1 MGALTPKRSGGMR
14 RYNQFNTVVDR
25 LAKGYAGQEKVSPAR
40 LLGKLKCAAPYI
52 GVSPSVLSLM
62 DALIPH
68 SKSQDWLPG
77 RVPLVWPRNETLSR
91 KLGVSV
97 RQVQKMIR
105 AAIEFGLIVPCDSPN
120 GHRGGRRNAAGDI
133 LWGYGFDLRPL
144 GTRADEFDAI
154 ASKGYAE
161 DREVDRLKRALS
173 AARRRARTLANAV
186 LDAKIEGVDTEHVL
200 DFVRMAL
207 DHVKGS
213 RSLDTLIRCLAQVTQ
228 HVDDFQASVDAAL
241 ETLSPRSDTEK
252 AADCSVD
259 SSPKS
264 EPQFVHSTTTTQLK
278 TANAVT
284 GRGLAKKSSDRWD
297 ITRLAPQSNVE
308 ADLDRHGV
316 GPEFVAKVVPEL
328 IWDLD
333 PGPRAWGRLV
343 SIAEGLTG
351 QYAIGPHAWRE
362 ACRVM
367 GQSGAAAAVIAT
379 VAKAL
384 TGEVRSPGAYL
395 RGMSAKAAV
404 GELNLG
410 KTYHG
415 LRDATSVAA

>member
-1 MGALTPKRSGGMR
+1 MGSYAPKRTGGMR
-14 RYNQFNTVVDR
+14 RYNQFNAVVDR

-52 GVSPSVLSLM
+52 GISPAVLALM

-97 RQVQKMIR
+97 RQVQMTIR
-105 AAIEFGLIVPCDSPN
+105 AAIEFGLMVPHDSPN
-120 GHRGGRRNAAGDI
+120 GHRGGKRNDAGDI

-144 GTRADEFDAI
+144 GSRAAEFDAI
-154 ASKGYAE
+154 AAKGYAE
-161 DREVDRLKRALS
+161 DREIERLKRALS

-186 LDAKIEGVDTEHVL
+186 LDAGMDGVDAAREVEL
-200 DFVRMAL
+200 VRMAL

-213 RSLDTLIRCLAQVTQ
+213 RDLDTLIRCLAQVTSR
-228 HVDDFQASVDAAL
+228 VDAFQVTVDAAL
-241 ETLSPRSDTEK
+241 EALTPDFDVENAS
-252 AADCSVD
+252 DCSVD
-259 SSPKS
+259 SSPKG
-264 EPQFVHSTTTTQLK
+264 EPQFVHSTTTTQLR

-284 GRGLAKKSSDRWD
+284 GRGFAKKSSEGWD
-297 ITRLAPQSNVE
+297 IALLAPQSNVE
-308 ADLDRHGV
+308 ADLERHGV
-316 GPEFVAKVVPEL
+316 DAKFVAKAAPEL

-351 QYAIGPHAWRE
+351 QYAIGAHAWRE
-362 ACRVM
+362 ACRLM
-367 GQSGAAAAVIAT
+367 GQRGAAAAVIAT
-379 VAKAL
+379 VAKSVS
-384 TGEVRSPGAYL
+384 GEVRSPGAYL
-395 RGMSAKAAV
+395 RGMTAKAAV

-410 KTYHG
+410 KTFHG
-415 LRDATSVAA
+415 MREARTADC

>member
-1 MGALTPKRSGGMR
+1 MGAYTPKRSGGMR
-14 RYNQFNTVVDR
+14 RYNQFNSVVER

-52 GVSPSVLSLM
+52 GVPPSVLGLL

-97 RQVQKMIR
+97 RQVQKTIR
-105 AAIEFGLIVPCDSPN
+105 TAIEFGLIVPCDSPN
-120 GHRGGRRNAAGDI
+120 GHRGGKRNAAGDI

-144 GTRADEFDAI
+144 GTRSDEFDAI
-154 ASKGYAE
+154 AAKGYAE

-186 LDAKIEGVDTEHVL
+186 LDAGIEGIDATREIEL
-200 DFVRMAL
+200 VRMAL

-213 RSLDTLIRCLAQVTQ
+213 RDLDALIRCLSQVTQ
-228 HVDDFQASVDAAL
+228 RVDAFQAAVDGAL
-241 ETLSPRSDTEK
+241 EALIPCETAIDAVECP
-252 AADCSVD
+252 VD
-259 SSPKS
+259 SSPKGES
-264 EPQFVHSTTTTQLK
+264 AFVHSTTTTQLE

-284 GRGLAKKSSDRWD
+284 GRGLAKKSSEAWD
-297 ITRLAPQSNVE
+297 IALLAPQSNVE
-308 ADLDRHGV
+308 ADLDRHGID
-316 GPEFVAKVVPEL
+316 PNFVAKAAPEL

-333 PGPRAWGRLV
+333 MGPRAWGRLI

-351 QYAIGPHAWRE
+351 QHAIGAHAWRE
-362 ACRVM
+362 ACRLM
-367 GQSGAAAAVIAT
+367 GQRGAAAAVIAT
-379 VAKAL
+379 VTKNVR
-384 TGEVRSPGAYL
+384 GEVRSPGAYL
-395 RGMSAKAAV
+395 RGMSAKAAA

-415 LRDATSVAA
+415 LREGLEEAA

>member
-1 MGALTPKRSGGMR
+1 MGAYTPKRSGGMR
-14 RYNQFNTVVDR
+14 RYNQFNSVVER

-52 GVSPSVLSLM
+52 GVPPSVLGLL

-97 RQVQKMIR
+97 RQVQKTIR

-120 GHRGGRRNAAGDI
+120 GHRGGKRNAAGDI

-154 ASKGYAE
+154 AAKGYAE
-161 DREVDRLKRALS
+161 DREIDRLKRALS

-186 LDAKIEGVDTEHVL
+186 LDAGIEGVDATREIEL
-200 DFVRMAL
+200 VRMAL

-213 RSLDTLIRCLAQVTQ
+213 RDLDALIRCLSQVTQ
-228 HVDDFQASVDAAL
+228 RVDAFQAAVDEAL
-241 ETLSPRSDTEK
+241 EALIPCETAMDAVE
-252 AADCSVD
+252 CSVD
-259 SSPKS
+259 SSPKG
-264 EPQFVHSTTTTQLK
+264 EPAFAHSTTTTQLK

-284 GRGLAKKSSDRWD
+284 GKSLARGSSEAWD
-297 ITRLAPQSNVE
+297 IALLAPQSHVE
-308 ADLDRHGV
+308 ADLDRHGID
-316 GPEFVAKVVPEL
+316 PKFVAKAAPEL

-333 PGPRAWGRLV
+333 MGPRAWGRLI

-351 QYAIGPHAWRE
+351 QHAIGAHAWRE
-362 ACRVM
+362 ACRLM
-367 GQSGAAAAVIAT
+367 GQRGAAAAVIAT
-379 VAKAL
+379 VTKNVR
-384 TGEVRSPGAYL
+384 GEVRSPGAYL
-395 RGMSAKAAV
+395 RGMSAKAAA

-415 LRDATSVAA
+415 LREGLDEAA